1 MDDIILIGA
10 GGHSKVIQDIIS
22 SSKTGRIHAILD
34 DAITARKVENGVIYS
49 DMSFINE
56 INIMDFKYC
65 ICIGSNRVRETI
77 YNKMNLPIENYITL
91 IHPTAVISK
100 SAKLGFGTVV
110 MANAIINA
118 DTTVGNHCIINSGA
132 VVEHDN
138 RIGDFVHISPNST
151 LTGTVTIGDGSHI
164 GAGSTIIPGK
174 QVGSWATIGAGA
186 VVIENIESH
195 VTAVGIP
202 AKVIK

>member
-10 GGHSKVIQDIIS
+10 GGHSKVIKEIIS
-22 SSKTGRIHAILD
+22 SSKIGRIHAILD
-34 DAITARKVENGVIYS
+34 DAITIRKVEGGVIYS

-65 ICIGSNRVRETI
+65 ICIGSNKVRETI

-100 SAKLGFGTVV
+100 SAKLGFGTVI
-110 MANAIINA
+110 MPNAVINA
-118 DTTVGNHCIINSGA
+118 DTKVGNHCIINSGA

-138 RIGDFVHISPNST
+138 EIGDFAHISPNAT
-151 LTGTVTIGDGSHI
+151 LTGTVTIGEGSHI